1 MESITLDDFR
11 AWNDQLAALLQAG
24 IPLDIGLDASDNE
37 FADTLKTINATIA
50 RRVNRG
56 ETLAEALEDDDRAV
70 PSAYRSLVQLGLR
83 SGDLNA
89 GLDGSTRIAE
99 SADTACYTLH
109 SAFIYPLILC
119 GFAFVGAVVFCR
131 YFVPSLA
138 GIYSSLRLPP
148 GPGLQVLE
156 TLRGTLPYWIIILP
170 LALILWLARRWYLG
184 PQHIFS
190 ASRTPVSW
198 LPFVARTLFYERCAN
213 FAESLAGLL
222 QRGNSFEESL
232 PVVAEVCGD
241 GRLAAGAR
249 SLAASLVE
257 NQTPSEQT
265 PATLQF
271 PPFLCW
277 ALLQS
282 EATTGRPRA
291 LRMAADIYRLSAQRR
306 QERLRI
312 VVPMVVC
319 VVLGGGVTLLYGLSL
334 FVPIVELLRTLA
346 TGVPAK

>member
-11 AWNDQLAALLQAG
+11 AWNDQLAALVQAG
-24 IPLDIGLDASDNE
+24 VPLDIGLATSDNE
-37 FADTLKTINATIA
+37 FADTLKTINATVA

-56 ETLAEALEDDDRAV
+56 ESLQEAIEDDDRAV
-70 PSAYRSLVQLGLR
+70 PSAYRSLVQLGLHC
-83 SGDLNA
+83 GDLNA

-99 SADTACYTLH
+99 SADASRYTVR

-119 GFAFVGAVVFCR
+119 GFAFVGVVVFCR

-138 GIYSSLRLPP
+138 GIYHSLRLPP
-148 GPGLQVLE
+148 SAGLQVLE
-156 TLRGTLPYWIIILP
+156 TLRSTLPYWIIILP

-184 PQHIFS
+184 PQHISS
-190 ASRTPVSW
+190 ASHSPTSW

-222 QRGNSFEESL
+222 ERGTSFEESL

-241 GRLAAGAR
+241 ARLAAGAR
-249 SLAASLVE
+249 LLAASFDE
-257 NQTPSEQT
+257 KQTTSDQTP
-265 PATLQF
+265 PALEF
-271 PPFLCW
+271 PPFLRW
-277 ALLQS
+277 ALLHS
-282 EATTGRPRA
+282 ETTTGRPRA

-312 VVPMVVC
+312 VVPIIVC

-334 FVPIVELLRTLA
+334 FFPVVELLRALA